1 MPVHPV
7 TGESLPNPGM
17 GNVPGP
23 DVLPMGGPNDFLG
36 GPPFDPRIT
45 GATGQMVDTGGE
57 QNRLSQLLEAR
68 EMIDQEIAS
77 IIGVPP
83 GTENMDMLT
92 PPSMDPRM
100 ALDPM
105 MAQGGMPTGAVPGTV
120 PGAVPGMALPGL
132 LGGQYA

>member
-7 TGESLPNPGM
+7 TGESLPNPGI
-17 GNVPGP
+17 GNGLGMEGPRFPSDNLTPPG
-23 DVLPMGGPNDFLG
+23 VGTEIGG
-36 GPPFDPRIT
+36 
-45 GATGQMVDTGGE
+45 Q
-57 QNRLSQLLEAR
+57 QNRLTQLLEAR
-68 EMIDQEIAS
+68 EMIDQEIAT

-92 PPSMDPRM
+92 PPSIDPRM
-100 ALDPM
+100 APETM
-105 MAQGGMPTGAVPGTV
+105 VAQGGMPTGAVPGTV